1 MLVVTEYQLKP
12 ALLDRVPFARV
23 EHGLE
28 FIKAGRRSGPV
39 TIAVPGKPAAAVYP
53 HAQPVEGG
61 KDSQAD
67 SQPRDGHEEYGAHN
81 DG

>member
-1 MLVVTEYQLKP
+1 MLVVTECELKP
-12 ALLDRVPFARV
+12 ALFDRVPFARV

-53 HAQPVEGG
+53 QAQPVEGG
-61 KDSQAD
+61 KRNQSD
-67 SQPRDGHEEYGAHN
+67 SQPRDSHEEYDVHN